1 MDILMVAAEL
11 APWVAETD
19 AAEAVAALAKSVRQL
34 GHDVTVAVPRYPGFE
49 AGGLLVARRLTP
61 LPLPGGGE
69 VTVFD
74 GQLPSGVGLVLFDAP
89 LLFDRPGVYGE
100 GGEDYADNAKRFGVL
115 GRAAAAYVRQR
126 AQQGQAFDMLHLFD
140 WPAALV
146 PLALASSP
154 GPSVP
159 SVLTLHD
166 IRRKAIFPAKE
177 LEALGISREVASAG
191 RDKPGTRIDVLAL
204 AASHAD
210 TLTAP
215 SPAYAAEM
223 VDETRSGSF
232 AAAISA
238 AGKPVVGVLEGVDY
252 AIHNPAT
259 DPLLLSRYDAEDA
272 SNKGRSRGALLHDLG
287 LPLDPALPVVAAI
300 ADPGHD
306 HGFDLLVGALPSILK
321 NDLVLIVAGPGAAG
335 AGGKLATARERHADR
350 FSVVEAPDEA
360 FIHRLRAAADLMVLP
375 ARHDASGRSAMIAQ
389 RYGVLPVARAIGGIR
404 DVVVD
409 CDVELETGTGFLFDD
424 ASAKALTGALA
435 RGLAAFAS
443 PAWARLRRRVMR
455 LDVGWDRPARRYLS
469 IYRQTLGATAA

>member
-1 MDILMVAAEL
+1 MVAAEL

-19 AAEAVAALAKSVRQL
+19 AAAAVAALAKSVRQL

-100 GGEDYADNAKRFGVL
+100 GGEDYPDNAKRFGVL

-126 AQQGQAFDMLHLFD
+126 AQQGQAFDVLHLFD

-154 GPSVP
+154 GATVP

-166 IRRKAIFPAKE
+166 VRRKAIFPAKE
-177 LEALGISREVASAG
+177 LESLGISREIASAG
-191 RDKPGTRIDVLAL
+191 HDKPGSRIDVLAL
-204 AASHAD
+204 GVAHAD

-223 VDETRSGSF
+223 LDESRSGTL
-232 AAAISA
+232 AAALAA
-238 AGKPVVGVLEGVDY
+238 AGKPVIGVLEGVDY

-259 DPLLLSRYDAEDA
+259 DPLLASRYDAEDA
-272 SNKGRSRGALLHDLG
+272 SNRGRSRTAVLRELG
-287 LPLDPALPVVAAI
+287 LPLDSALPLVAAI
-300 ADPGHD
+300 AEPGHD
-306 HGFDLLVGALPSILK
+306 HGFDLVAAALPAMLK
-321 NDLVLIVAGPGAAG
+321 NELVLIVAGRGAAG
-335 AGGKLATARERHADR
+335 LDGKLASARDRHADR
-350 FSVVEAPDEA
+350 FAVVETPDQA
-360 FIHRLRAAADLMVLP
+360 FSHRLLAAADLMILP
-375 ARHDASGRSAMIAQ
+375 ARHDASGRRAMIAQ
-389 RYGVLPVARAIGGIR
+389 RYGAVPVAHAVGAVR

-409 CDVELETGTGFLFDD
+409 CDTELETGTGFLFDD
-424 ASAKALTGALA
+424 ASSKALVGALA
-435 RGLAAFAS
+435 RGLSAFGS
-443 PAWARLRRRVMR
+443 PGWAKLRRRVMR